1 MMMDQRQREKLLHK
15 TEACAFVA
23 GVDAELRLVAAPG
36 DITNTNNVNRIINST
51 SSNVS
56 QSHGSGRI
64 HDTNHLGLVAAVT
77 NLGTVHRKK
86 RMPRQRRS
94 TTTSTTNP
102 TLFMQMHHFDNPF
115 SSKHHQ
121 PNLPSSTPSASSH
134 VPSSSLHSV
143 KPSTPPP
150 PAREINHR
158 NLRFLFKKEL
168 KNSDVS
174 SLRRMILPKK
184 AAETFLPALDSKEGI
199 LMNMDD
205 KDGTHVWNFK
215 YRFWPNNN
223 SRMYV
228 LENTGE
234 FVSTH
239 GLRFG
244 DTIVVYQHIENNN
257 YVIQARKGSEE
268 DEFMEQSSETV
279 DDMFLSDLEVNKPGC
294 FNINYPAVNDTGM
307 SFIYD
312 TTFSNDSPL
321 DFLGGSM
328 TNLSRIGPVETFGSV
343 ENLSLDDFY

>member
-150 PAREINHR
+150 PAR
-158 NLRFLFKKEL
+158 
-168 KNSDVS
+168 
-174 SLRRMILPKK
+174 K

>member
-150 PAREINHR
+150 PARVSYPFCSFFSCFLQFFTLKISSCLINVPP
-158 NLRFLFKKEL
+158 F
-168 KNSDVS
+168 S
-174 SLRRMILPKK
+174 I
-184 AAETFLPALDSKEGI
+184 
-199 LMNMDD
+199 
-205 KDGTHVWNFK
+205 
-215 YRFWPNNN
+215 
-223 SRMYV
+223 
-228 LENTGE
+228 
-234 FVSTH
+234 
-239 GLRFG
+239 GL
-244 DTIVVYQHIENNN
+244 
-257 YVIQARKGSEE
+257 
-268 DEFMEQSSETV
+268 
-279 DDMFLSDLEVNKPGC
+279 LLC
-294 FNINYPAVNDTGM
+294 
-307 SFIYD
+307 
-312 TTFSNDSPL
+312 L
-321 DFLGGSM
+321 C
-328 TNLSRIGPVETFGSV
+328 
-343 ENLSLDDFY
+343 